1 MSLLPETYN
10 HHLAAAGVRD
20 HALPYCHHW
29 ASLWTKADGP
39 ASPERTQAFFDALGR
54 STGIAE
60 WQFHQALKAVRIL
73 AHDALTLPWAADFP
87 WNSLAD
93 QARALPP
100 SHRTLLR
107 ESHPVTASNPVSDPG
122 NSALKVRPP
131 GPHDFI
137 PAPGEA
143 ETLAQIDTDLR
154 RVIRLKH
161 LAVATEQTYCHW
173 TSRFTRFCLRRI
185 GQPPAEVGPPA
196 VTAYIQFLALERQVS
211 SSTQKQA
218 LNALVFF
225 LRHVLGHADF
235 TLDLDRPTGGRRRP
249 PTVLTREEVR
259 SVLGF
264 LDDPWKLA
272 AQLLYGSGLRV
283 MEPSRL
289 AGGEMDAAERS
300 PKGEGAVRRP
310 PNQCLRLRVKDI
322 DFGHGTI
329 AIHDAKGGKHR
340 LVPLPKALE
349 PRLQAH
355 LATLR
360 NKHRQDLIA
369 GAGEVHMPESLAR
382 KYPNAPREWPWQ
394 FVFPAAKLCP
404 HPRTGEFARYH
415 LHEDSLQR
423 HVRDAVRK
431 ADIPKRASCHTFRH
445 SFATHL
451 LQSGTDIR
459 TLQSL
464 LGHSS
469 VETTMVYLHLLDRPG
484 AGAPSP
490 LDL

>member
-1 MSLLPETYN
+1 MSLLPDTYD
-10 HHLAAAGVRD
+10 HRLAAAGVRD
-20 HALPYCHHW
+20 RAFPYCHRW

-60 WQFHQALKAVRIL
+60 WQFHQALQAVHIL
-73 AHDALTLPWAADFP
+73 AHDALALPWAADFP
-87 WNSLAD
+87 WDSLAD
-93 QARALPP
+93 QTRGLPP

-107 ESHPVTASNPVSDPG
+107 ESHP
-122 NSALKVRPP
+122 
-131 GPHDFI
+131 
-137 PAPGEA
+137 
-143 ETLAQIDTDLR
+143 
-154 RVIRLKH
+154 
-161 LAVATEQTYCHW
+161 
-173 TSRFTRFCLRRI
+173 
-185 GQPPAEVGPPA
+185 

-218 LNALVFF
+218 LNALVFL
-225 LRHVLGHADF
+225 LRHILGHAEF
-235 TLDLDRPTGGRRRP
+235 TLDLDPPTAGRRRP

-259 SVLGF
+259 TVLGF
-264 LDDPWKLA
+264 LDAPWKLA
-272 AQLLYGSGLRV
+272 AQLLYGSGLRI
-283 MEPSRL
+283 ME
-289 AGGEMDAAERS
+289 A
-300 PKGEGAVRRP
+300 
-310 PNQCLRLRVKDI
+310 LRLRVKDI

-329 AIHDAKGGKHR
+329 TIHDAKGGKHR

-349 PRLQAH
+349 SRLQAH
-355 LATLR
+355 LATNR
-360 NKHRQDLIA
+360 EKHRLDLIT
-369 GAGEVHMPESLAR
+369 GVGEVHMDASLAR

-423 HVRDAVRK
+423 QVRDAVRK